1 MFVTIFAET
10 PLCLN
15 VHRVL
20 VDVPTSSRV
29 VKGRAGIWRRR
40 WSLVPYPVNAAGRL
54 LDPLA
59 EVNIKRAGEIA
70 GCWGSWIWCRKESR
84 VLKVRVCKP
93 FPSVPQGTPISL
105 PRLRPGDDGQ
115 PNAIHPGY
123 CTAFI
128 AQGFFLSPSIS
139 SGSPSLLLST
149 STGAT
154 LLSLSGGMGLSPGLN
169 ITNDFPQLESLSN

>member
-115 PNAIHPGY
+115 PNAIPPRVLHSVHCSRLLPFSLN
-123 CTAFI
+123 FI
-128 AQGFFLSPSIS
+128 RVPQPS
-139 SGSPSLLLST
+139 SLHLYWCYL
-149 STGAT
+149 AE
-154 LLSLSGGMGLSPGLN
+154 SPGR
-169 ITNDFPQLESLSN
+169 DGALSWAQYHQ